1 MLPLTRNGARPE
13 MVEEMITSLD
23 ATGKQDLLP
32 LGYAFA
38 ALVFK
43 KEDQRDWLRKRFE
56 MLRDILEESW
66 AYQEMVQKGLQQGLE
81 QGLEQGRQ
89 EGELR
94 ALRQAIV
101 DVVQER
107 FPGIVASVKKQ
118 VQTIEDPSLLRLVNV
133 KMSTLPTAK
142 EAQQYVRSTG
152 KDRKDSYKS
161 R

>member
-1 MLPLTRNGARPE
+1 
-13 MVEEMITSLD
+13 MIASLD
-23 ATGKQDLLP
+23 AAGKQDLLP

-43 KEDQRDWLRKRFE
+43 KEDQREWLRKRFE
-56 MLRDILEESW
+56 MLHDMLEESW

-81 QGLEQGRQ
+81 QGLQ

-107 FPGIVASVKKQ
+107 FPEIMASVKKR
-118 VQTIEDPSLLRLVNV
+118 VQTIEDPSLLRLVIV

-142 EAQQYVRSTG
+142 EAQQYVRSIG

>member
-1 MLPLTRNGARPE
+1 MRPE
-13 MVEEMITSLD
+13 IVEEMIESLD
-23 ATGKQDLLP
+23 AAGKQDLLP

-38 ALVFK
+38 ALVFN
-43 KEDQRDWLRKRFE
+43 KEDQRDWLRKRFD

-66 AYQEMVQKGLQQGLE
+66 AYQEMVQKGLQQGIEQGLE

-107 FPGIVASVKKQ
+107 FPDIAASVKRR

-133 KMSTLPTAK
+133 KMSTLLTAK
-142 EAQQYVRSTG
+142 EAQQYVRSIG